1 VKTSVLSTVLVALAG
16 CTPVQPKPEC
26 KAQPDSY
33 AAHYFVQ
40 GTPTGMCDGKILTAG
55 VLHLG
60 YYRPNPSDANG
71 TTSVGIEPDDVLSA
85 VNDTMPA
92 TPKDR
97 PPEASLGKY
106 VSSEPDDNNICSAPT
121 LTELALKTDKADLDY
136 KWSNLKMIVQ
146 PLSNGVHFGAD
157 LVRRDGDCVA
167 TYKVSASYPVVNCG
181 DGKVPVL
188 DPATMMP
195 MKDAM
200 GNVITMDDPTM
211 GKPSQALCEPVQG
224 NGLSDQISFTCD
236 ESLICVPK
244 NQFPSTR

>member
-1 VKTSVLSTVLVALAG
+1 MRINNVVKTSVLSTVLVALAG

-26 KAQPDSY
+26 KAQPDAY

-40 GTPTGMCDGKILTAG
+40 GTPTGMCDGKVLTAG
-55 VLHLG
+55 ILHLG
-60 YYRPNPSDANG
+60 YYRPNPNDANG
-71 TTSVGIEPDDVLSA
+71 TTSIGIEPDDVLSA

-97 PPEASLGKY
+97 PPESSLGKY
-106 VSSEPDDNNICSAPT
+106 LSSEPDDNAICAAPT

-136 KWSNLKMIVQ
+136 KWSNFKMIVQ

-167 TYKVSASYPVVNCG
+167 NYKVSAAFPVVNCG
-181 DGKVPVL
+181 DGK
-188 DPATMMP
+188 
-195 MKDAM
+195 DAM
-200 GNVITMDDPTM
+200 GMDDPTM

-224 NGLSDQISFTCD
+224 NGLSDQILFTCD